1 VSLLSLFARSP
12 CNAFNCNKNNHHA
25 IIIHELLVEV
35 IRPSTTTLP
44 PSLSFTPPR
53 PYQQR
58 NHHILIVSL
67 LQKHTTATMS
77 IGATMNSTGMSIRSP
92 TNAAKAM
99 RNNNN
104 LEDVELGSSSH
115 GLQQHQRRLKAKD
128 SDLEMT
134 ALISP
139 SEKSNGEMKSP
150 MLSPR
155 GAASSSSSSGG
166 EGESSSFMK
175 SLIASA
181 MYSGCSVGMV
191 LVNKSLA
198 SRCAPS
204 YLYFAL

>member
-1 VSLLSLFARSP
+1 
-12 CNAFNCNKNNHHA
+12 
-25 IIIHELLVEV
+25 
-35 IRPSTTTLP
+35 
-44 PSLSFTPPR
+44 
-53 PYQQR
+53 
-58 NHHILIVSL
+58 
-67 LQKHTTATMS
+67 MS

-92 TNAAKAM
+92 TNAAKGM
-99 RNNNN
+99 RNNNNN

-115 GLQQHQRRLKAKD
+115 GGHQRRLKAKD

-155 GAASSSSSSGG
+155 GAASSSSSSSSSGG
-166 EGESSSFMK
+166 EGESSSFTK

>member
-1 VSLLSLFARSP
+1 
-12 CNAFNCNKNNHHA
+12 
-25 IIIHELLVEV
+25 
-35 IRPSTTTLP
+35 
-44 PSLSFTPPR
+44 
-53 PYQQR
+53 
-58 NHHILIVSL
+58 
-67 LQKHTTATMS
+67 MS

-92 TNAAKAM
+92 TNAAKGM
-99 RNNNN
+99 RNNNS

-115 GLQQHQRRLKAKD
+115 GGHQRRLKAKD

>member
-1 VSLLSLFARSP
+1 
-12 CNAFNCNKNNHHA
+12 
-25 IIIHELLVEV
+25 
-35 IRPSTTTLP
+35 
-44 PSLSFTPPR
+44 
-53 PYQQR
+53 
-58 NHHILIVSL
+58 
-67 LQKHTTATMS
+67 MS

-92 TNAAKAM
+92 TNAAKGM

-115 GLQQHQRRLKAKD
+115 GGHQRRLKAKD

-150 MLSPR
+150 MSPR
-155 GAASSSSSSGG
+155 GGGAASSSSGG
-166 EGESSSFMK
+166 DGESSSFMK

>member
-1 VSLLSLFARSP
+1 
-12 CNAFNCNKNNHHA
+12 
-25 IIIHELLVEV
+25 
-35 IRPSTTTLP
+35 
-44 PSLSFTPPR
+44 
-53 PYQQR
+53 
-58 NHHILIVSL
+58 
-67 LQKHTTATMS
+67 MS

-92 TNAAKAM
+92 TNAAKGM

-115 GLQQHQRRLKAKD
+115 GGHQRRLKAKD

-150 MLSPR
+150 MSPR
-155 GAASSSSSSGG
+155 GGGAASSSSGG
-166 EGESSSFMK
+166 DGESSSFMK

-204 YLYFAL
+204 CLYYAP